1 MTTEIL
7 EQAAQFIKAGNQQAA
22 LPLLKQVIQADP
34 RNEAAWIAL
43 YSCVDDQAQKRFC
56 LQKILQ
62 INPNNRGARISLE
75 KFDAIHPPISVK
87 PAPIPATI
95 EPPTQPRT
103 DRVPALPVATSQ
115 TNVPVPPE
123 SAQQAQES
131 AEPPEESS
139 AAQPVPIPTPQGIP
153 GSKPEKTYFQKD
165 AVLITDQRLVFGAE
179 THILESIDSVG
190 SNKIPARKAPG
201 RIIALVSFLLL
212 IILLF
217 SFIGGFISVTQA
229 IVGGIL
235 LFAGFLIGL
244 VVASAAKPRYVVTLV
259 SGATSMNGFVSRDS
273 REVTDIIRAIN
284 KAMIKETDM

>member
-1 MTTEIL
+1 M
-7 EQAAQFIKAGNQQAA
+7 
-22 LPLLKQVIQADP
+22 
-34 RNEAAWIAL
+34 
-43 YSCVDDQAQKRFC
+43 
-56 LQKILQ
+56 
-62 INPNNRGARISLE
+62 
-75 KFDAIHPPISVK
+75 
-87 PAPIPATI
+87 
-95 EPPTQPRT
+95 
-103 DRVPALPVATSQ
+103 
-115 TNVPVPPE
+115 
-123 SAQQAQES
+123 
-131 AEPPEESS
+131 
-139 AAQPVPIPTPQGIP
+139 
-153 GSKPEKTYFQKD
+153 
-165 AVLITDQRLVFGAE
+165 LITDQRLVFGAE